1 MLLWHLFFFCV
12 LFHKRMMAPKL
23 KATLIVPRWYYITKL
38 ILPILVTDS
47 VIQNMFQ
54 SRIQIR
60 SKIQIRKFS
69 NKYFWIISYL
79 SVICL
84 IWFGCDPK
92 SIRLLHLDIFNW
104 INLMELFLYRLVID
118 SPNENVYLNT
128 YVKCAYDKITWRLKH
143 FIFHHDTDT

>member
-1 MLLWHLFFFCV
+1 MSLKCFCDIFPFFV
-12 LFHKRMMAPKL
+12 LFHKRLMAPKL

-54 SRIQIR
+54 FKIQIR
-60 SKIQIRKFS
+60 SKIQIRQFS

-79 SVICL
+79 SDL
-84 IWFGCDPK
+84 IWMRSK
-92 SIRLLHLDIFNW
+92 VNSSTLHLDIFNW

-118 SPNENVYLNT
+118 SLNENVYLNALLE
-128 YVKCAYDKITWRLKH
+128 YVCEMCIW
-143 FIFHHDTDT
+143 

>member
-1 MLLWHLFFFCV
+1 MSLKCFCDIFPFFV

-23 KATLIVPRWYYITKL
+23 KTTLIVPRWYYITKL
-38 ILPILVTDS
+38 ILTILVTDS

-54 SRIQIR
+54 FKIQIR
-60 SKIQIRKFS
+60 SKIQIRQFS

-79 SVICL
+79 SNL
-84 IWFGCDPK
+84 IWMRSK
-92 SIRLLHLDIFNW
+92 VNSSTLHLDIFNW
-104 INLMELFLYRLVID
+104 INLMEQFLYRLVID
-118 SPNENVYLNT
+118 SLNENVYLNT

>member
-1 MLLWHLFFFCV
+1 MSLKCFCDIFPFFV
-12 LFHKRMMAPKL
+12 LFHKRLMAPKL

-54 SRIQIR
+54 FKIQIR
-60 SKIQIRKFS
+60 SKIQIRQFS

-79 SVICL
+79 SNL
-84 IWFGCDPK
+84 IWMRSK
-92 SIRLLHLDIFNW
+92 VNSSTLHLDIFNW

-118 SPNENVYLNT
+118 SLNENVYLNALLE
-128 YVKCAYDKITWRLKH
+128 YVCEMCIW
-143 FIFHHDTDT
+143 

>member
-1 MLLWHLFFFCV
+1 MTSFLFLCAVSQTNDGAKAESHVDSTKVVLYYQIDTTHLGYRFCNTV
-12 LFHKRMMAPKL
+12 K
-23 KATLIVPRWYYITKL
+23 
-38 ILPILVTDS
+38 
-47 VIQNMFQ
+47 
-54 SRIQIR
+54 IQIR
-60 SKIQIRKFS
+60 SKIQIRQFS